1 MVDAGGAGNGMERI
15 REWTRLVV
23 ARSGSPRVN
32 GAVYVP
38 DRMASA
44 AERRYFDSLVG
55 SGTVSHDPR
64 VVMR

>member
-1 MVDAGGAGNGMERI
+1 MERI
-15 REWTRLVV
+15 WEWTRQAAVRAGS
-23 ARSGSPRVN
+23 ARAS

-55 SGTVSHDPR
+55 SGSAHRDPEA
-64 VVMR
+64 VH

>member
-1 MVDAGGAGNGMERI
+1 MESI
-15 REWTRLVV
+15 RTWTRRVV

-44 AERRYFDSLVG
+44 AERRYSDSLIGTG
-55 SGTVSHDPR
+55 SVRHDPK
-64 VVMR
+64 VAMH

>member
-1 MVDAGGAGNGMERI
+1 MERI

-23 ARSGSPRVN
+23 ARPGSPRAN

-44 AERRYFDSLVG
+44 AERRYFDSLIG
-55 SGTVSHDPR
+55 AVSVRHDPK
-64 VVMR
+64 VAMH

>member
-1 MVDAGGAGNGMERI
+1 MERVWDWA
-15 REWTRLVV
+15 RQAVV
-23 ARSGSPRVN
+23 RSGSPRAN

-55 SGTVSHDPR
+55 LESMRRDPNAVLR
-64 VVMR
+64 